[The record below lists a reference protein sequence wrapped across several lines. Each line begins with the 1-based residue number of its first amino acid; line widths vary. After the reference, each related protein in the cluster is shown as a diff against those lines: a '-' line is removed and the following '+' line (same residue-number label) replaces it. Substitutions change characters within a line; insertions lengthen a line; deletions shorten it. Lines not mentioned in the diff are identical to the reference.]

1 MHLPALS
8 LQMNLFAALVLNG
21 YSTKV
26 SHYEKK
32 ISPITEG
39 CYILKYGFIRIY

>member
-8 LQMNLFAALVLNG
+8 PQMNLIAALVLNG

-26 SHYEKK
+26 SHYEKENF
-32 ISPITEG
+32 PN
-39 CYILKYGFIRIY
+39 YGGLLHLEIWFY